1 MTVAMAIAMIE
12 TYCLVGEVE
21 DLAIEE
27 GRLALL
33 YSDHR
38 FRVAEIGTRH
48 KFVWGGNLIINE
60 MKCPLLLRAEAVQG
74 IFVLT

>member
-1 MTVAMAIAMIE
+1 MTVAMAMAMIE

-38 FRVAEIGTRH
+38 FRVSEIGTRH
-48 KFVWGGNLIINE
+48 KFV
-60 MKCPLLLRAEAVQG
+60 
-74 IFVLT
+74 

>member
-1 MTVAMAIAMIE
+1 MAMAMIE

-21 DLAIEE
+21 DLAVEE

-33 YSDHR
+33 HSDHR

-48 KFVWGGNLIINE
+48 KFVWGRKFLIINK
-60 MKCPLLLRAEAVQG
+60 MKCLLLLRAEAVQG